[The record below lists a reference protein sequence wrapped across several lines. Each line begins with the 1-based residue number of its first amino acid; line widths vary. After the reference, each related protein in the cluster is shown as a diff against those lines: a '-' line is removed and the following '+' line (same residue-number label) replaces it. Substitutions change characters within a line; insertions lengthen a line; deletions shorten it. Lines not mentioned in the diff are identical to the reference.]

1 MIEMRHQ
8 RNLKKTRM
16 LIDAVD
22 QYIYNMKK
30 VNANQAAI
38 EVYTEL
44 LNELEEEEAQLERT
58 IERKLR

>member
-1 MIEMRHQ
+1 
-8 RNLKKTRM
+8 M

-22 QYIYNMKK
+22 QYIYNMQK

-44 LNELEEEEAQLERT
+44 LKELEEEEALLERT
-58 IERKLR
+58 IERKS

>member
-1 MIEMRHQ
+1 
-8 RNLKKTRM
+8 M

-30 VNANQAAI
+30 VNANQVAI

-44 LNELEEEEAQLERT
+44 LNELEEEETQLERT

>member
-8 RNLKKTRM
+8 RKLKQTKM

-22 QYIYNMKK
+22 QYIYNMQK

-38 EVYTEL
+38 DVYTEL
-44 LNELEEEEAQLERT
+44 LNELEEEEALLERN